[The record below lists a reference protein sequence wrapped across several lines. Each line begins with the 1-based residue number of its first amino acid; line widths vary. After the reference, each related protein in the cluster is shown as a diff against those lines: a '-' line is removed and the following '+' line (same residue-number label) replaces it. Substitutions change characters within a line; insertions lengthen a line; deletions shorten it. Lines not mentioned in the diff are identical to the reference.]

1 MAGIFNLD
9 HRPVHGSVEHLQPGL
24 RCLTASNASPMTF
37 TGTRTYLVGEGEVAL
52 VDPGPDDPTH
62 LAAVLAA
69 LAPGEQITHILLT
82 HSHVD
87 HSAGVRALQ
96 AATSAPVYAFGRSTA
111 GRSPR
116 MEALAVQGLGGGEGI
131 DHTFEPDRILVDGAR
146 LQGPGWTFEALHT
159 PGHISNHLCFHW
171 LEGQAIFSGDHVM
184 GWATTLVSPPDG
196 DLGAFMLSLAHLRSK
211 AEGCVLYPGHGAPVS
226 EPLALIDH
234 ITAHRRMRETQ
245 ILEALQSRDT
255 TAAGLTQLI
264 YKETPPALH
273 AAAERNVFAHLIDL
287 SERGLVRFEGALSP
301 SATFRLAR

>member
-1 MAGIFNLD
+1 MVGIFNLD
-9 HRPVHGSVEHLQPGL
+9 HGPVPGSVEHLQPDL

-52 VDPGPDDPTH
+52 VDPGPDDPAH
-62 LAAVLAA
+62 LAAILAA

-96 AATSAPVYAFGRSTA
+96 VATGAPVYAFGRSTA

-116 MEALAVQGLGGGEGI
+116 MEALAAQGLGGGEGI
-131 DHTFEPDRILVDGAR
+131 DHAFGPDRMLVDGAR

-196 DLGAFMLSLAHLRSK
+196 DLGAFMGSLAYLRTK
-211 AEGCVLYPGHGAPVS
+211 AKGCVLYPGHGAPVS
-226 EPLALIDH
+226 EPVALIDH
-234 ITAHRRMRETQ
+234 ITAHRRMREDQ
-245 ILEALQSRDT
+245 ILQALQSGDMT
-255 TAAGLTQLI
+255 VAELTQLI
-264 YKETPPALH
+264 YRETPPALH
-273 AAAERNVFAHLIDL
+273 AAAERNVFAHLVDL
-287 SERGLVRFEGALSP
+287 SERGLVRFDGVLTP
-301 SATFRLAR
+301 SATFKLAR